1 MPLGERPTAGDID
14 SGNVLDVRRLS
25 KLLSVAVVVAA
36 LGSAV
41 IAALP
46 ASADPAPAPTPTPT
60 PTGGTTT
67 RCDGRLTDGV
77 PTTCPPLA
85 LPGTPVVTDI
95 TATTANLTWTAPTFG
110 LGIVGYNVYRHLGD
124 ADLLLMTTATTAAA
138 LIDLTP
144 STQYLLFVRAR
155 TSSGSFSG
163 ASRPVTFTTA
173 ASPVG
178 CTAAYYQIG
187 PNWPDG
193 FQGEVRVTNTGTTT
207 TTAWTVT
214 MTFADGQAVTHSW
227 GGRTAQPSSPYTV
240 TPEFWNAV
248 LAPGASAIFG
258 FLGRQSG
265 TNTAPSVTCA
275 SAP

>member
-1 MPLGERPTAGDID
+1 MSRI
-14 SGNVLDVRRLS
+14 S
-25 KLLSVAVVVAA
+25 KLLSVGAVVAI

-46 ASADPAPAPTPTPT
+46 ASADPTPAPTPTPT
-60 PTGGTTT
+60 PTGGGGS

-85 LPGTPVVTDI
+85 VPGTPVVTNI

-110 LGIVGYNVYRHLGD
+110 LGIVGYNVYRHVGD
-124 ADLLLMTTATTAAA
+124 TDVLQLTTTTTSAA
-138 LIDLTP
+138 LTDLTP
-144 STQYLLFVRAR
+144 STRYLLFVRAR
-155 TSSGSFSG
+155 NGSGGLSG
-163 ASRPVTFTTA
+163 ASPPVTFTTA

-178 CTAAYYQIG
+178 CAATYAQIG
-187 PNWPDG
+187 PNWPGG

-207 TTAWTVT
+207 TTTWTVT
-214 MTFADGQAVTHSW
+214 MTFADGQAITHSW
-227 GGRTAQPSSPYTV
+227 GGRPAQPASPYAV

-248 LAPGASAIFG
+248 LAPGAMAIFG
-258 FLGRQSG
+258 FLGSQNG
-265 TNTAPSVTCA
+265 TNTAPSVTCR